1 MREFFLACGKIVW
14 DEHCPDKPGMRG
26 VPHGMKSKM
35 GVIQFGGIACILSGI
50 LFLAQQLFL
59 LPVPHPPAPDGEL
72 LAWLAEWKLQL
83 SMADELLVFAALL
96 LIPAVVAIYRVLAK
110 TDLIKALLGCGLLAL
125 NVPVYMILVV
135 VLGRLVYPV
144 YDIELSPES
153 YRLVLSLY
161 YGGLH
166 LAFLIFGLAIIL
178 LSFAIRKSP
187 IGKPAAYLGFLTGV
201 LAFAGAYPWLMG
213 NGAVLAIQLVFTA
226 WLMLVGI
233 RLLDRKVGNV

>member
-1 MREFFLACGKIVW
+1 
-14 DEHCPDKPGMRG
+14 
-26 VPHGMKSKM
+26 MKSKM
-35 GVIQFGGIACILSGI
+35 GVIQLGGIACILSGI

-125 NVPVYMILVV
+125 NIPVYMILVV

-201 LAFAGAYPWLMG
+201 LAFASAYPWLMG